1 MVGLNIERLYVI
13 MKENKNVNYKARLWI
28 DENGELHGISFANR
42 QIPLGLFDMLNKAM
56 HEVVDTVNGK
66 TSWKENYIKFT
77 SNGKRYEQFD
87 GSDVNIPCNDCI
99 FRGNPG
105 HCQHPHY
112 LDGTK
117 GYCGKPY
124 REVKE

>member
-1 MVGLNIERLYVI
+1 
-13 MKENKNVNYKARLWI
+13 MKENKNVYYKARLWI
-28 DENGELHGISFANR
+28 DENGELHSISFTNR
-42 QIPLGLFDMLNKAM
+42 QIHMGLLDALNKAM
-56 HEVVDTVNGK
+56 HEVVDTYNGK

-77 SNGKRYEQFD
+77 DNGKRYEQFD
-87 GSDVNIPCNDCI
+87 GNDKIPCYDCV
-99 FRGNPG
+99 FQGKPG